1 MATYASLTAA
11 QKAALGHATDSMA
24 RPLLGE
30 FARFLNHNSA
40 YLSEWAAGAS
50 AILATLGSTE
60 VIPNQSGLAGAQDMT
75 AAQWTSF
82 AAALASLDTT
92 YNTSGNRQNI
102 ALAAG
107 GPNLI
112 G

>member
-1 MATYASLTAA
+1 MATYASLTAG
-11 QKAALGHATDSMA
+11 QKATLSHALDIMA
-24 RPLLGE
+24 RPALGE
-30 FARFLNHNSA
+30 LARWLNHNSA
-40 YLSEWAAGAS
+40 FLSEYNAGATT
-50 AILATLGSTE
+50 ILATLGSTE

-75 AAQWTSF
+75 AAQWSAFVT
-82 AAALASLDTT
+82 ALASLDST